1 MQREVQSAA
10 RRDRLRL
17 SREDA
22 EMTVRG
28 VVHGTSTQSSVVLEH
43 ESVVLGWIEKIRVG
57 FADIVVRRTHK
68 SVDNE
73 GRQLFDLPPL
83 RENNLLLELY
93 EHEYD
98 NLEEIANSMMGK
110 DSAKGTRFAEGNVSN
125 IFIVSVLVVVFIR
138 SMRPGRT
145 RCTPSISMSCRAMRP
160 GPACG
165 VCILDARSTPV
176 LLRHVTSMHRCTPA
190 EAT

>member
-1 MQREVQSAA
+1 
-10 RRDRLRL
+10 
-17 SREDA
+17 
-22 EMTVRG
+22 MTVRG
-28 VVHGTSTQSSVVLEH
+28 VVHGMSTQPSVVLEH

-57 FADIVVRRTHK
+57 FANIVVRRTHK

-83 RENNLLLELY
+83 QENNLLLHLY
-93 EHEYD
+93 GHEYD

-125 IFIVSVLVVVFIR
+125 IFMVAVCVFIR

-145 RCTPSISMSCRAMRP
+145 GCTRSIFMRSLCRAMHR
-160 GPACG
+160 GP
-165 VCILDARSTPV
+165 VCASWTHAMRSAQKG
-176 LLRHVTSMHRCTPA
+176 HVASYASVR
-190 EAT
+190 